1 MVVQAGVAIGLIDI
15 VNRNNPDL
23 GAIVTPIILATVLI
37 YETVGPPIIR
47 YVLIKAGDVD
57 LEKL

>member
-15 VNRNNPDL
+15 VNNYDRAL
-23 GAIVTPIILATVLI
+23 GDIITPIILATVII

-47 YVLIKAGDVD
+47 FILIKAGDAIVED
-57 LEKL
+57 